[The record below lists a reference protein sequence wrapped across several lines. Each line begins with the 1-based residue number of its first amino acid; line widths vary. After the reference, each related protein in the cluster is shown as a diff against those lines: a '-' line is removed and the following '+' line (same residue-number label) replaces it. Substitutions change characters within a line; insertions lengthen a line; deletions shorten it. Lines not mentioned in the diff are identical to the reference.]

1 LGISPRVRSLSKA
14 FDESQAQIKDMDAQ
28 MKEQEELHKSQL
40 IYQQETFKCENEKQ
54 LETIASKDETIAILC
69 RQNTR
74 LDKEMGELVDEY
86 NRIKAKAERLEKERN
101 GFRTLVESKNHCIRE
116 TYFILFDNIEPRSLE
131 KLGDLGLRQL
141 IGKESWEKLKHLD
154 DISMSQSIK
163 KGPRL

>member
-1 LGISPRVRSLSKA
+1 MFFNTSKIWSTIIGGAIHENLVHFWGYDIRKVRDVNETSNSLHVS
-14 FDESQAQIKDMDAQ
+14 FPF
-28 MKEQEELHKSQL
+28 L
-40 IYQQETFKCENEKQ
+40 
-54 LETIASKDETIAILC
+54 
-69 RQNTR
+69 
-74 LDKEMGELVDEY
+74 
-86 NRIKAKAERLEKERN
+86 
-101 GFRTLVESKNHCIRE
+101 NHCIRE